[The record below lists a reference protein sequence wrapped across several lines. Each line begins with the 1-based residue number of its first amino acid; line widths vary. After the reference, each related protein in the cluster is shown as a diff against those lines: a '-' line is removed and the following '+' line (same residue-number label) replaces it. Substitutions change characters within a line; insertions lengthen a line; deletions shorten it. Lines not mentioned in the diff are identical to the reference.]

1 METYVITNE
10 QIQSYAEN
18 LRMEERSESTVQ
30 KYANA
35 LTAFYE
41 WLAADKSVT
50 KERLLAW
57 KAEIGAKNAASTV
70 NVMISAVNSFF
81 AFMSWDNLRVK
92 QVKTQRRIYRD
103 KDRELTKAE
112 YMRLLNAARDRGN
125 LRLYYLMQTLG
136 STGIRVSELPYITVE
151 TLKTGSATV
160 DCKGKR
166 RTVLIPKKLRKIL
179 LSYCQARGLPAAPY
193 SSPDAATQS
202 TAPTSGGKC
211 GPYAPPPMWSRTRYS
226 HITSATCS
234 RCPTTG
240 WRRTWRSWPTS
251 SATPALTPRAFTL
264 WRAARSMSARWKSS
278 ASSSDGGITKY

>member
-1 METYVITNE
+1 METYVITRE
-10 QIQSYAEN
+10 QIQSYAKN

-35 LTAFYE
+35 LTAFYD
-41 WLAADKSVT
+41 WLSEDKSVT

-92 QVKTQRRIYRD
+92 QVKTQRRIYLD

-136 STGIRVSELPYITVE
+136 STGIRVSELPYITLE

-179 LSYCQARGLPAAPY
+179 LSYCEAAGIASGPVFVTRRGNPVNRSNIWREMRTLCAAAHVEPSKVFPHNFRHLFALAY
-193 SSPDAATQS
+193 N
-202 TAPTSGGKC
+202 
-211 GPYAPPPMWSRTRYS
+211 S
-226 HITSATCS
+226 HWKRKSAD
-234 RCPTTG
+234 RP
-240 WRRTWRSWPTS
+240 
-251 SATPALTPRAFTL
+251 
-264 WRAARSMSARWKSS
+264 
-278 ASSSDGGITKY
+278 